1 MKDWELFDGFALGAM
16 DQLYGTM
23 SLMLVITALILLV
36 SGKSIRK
43 LVHPNNF
50 SILLL
55 GYSNTQKNLLSA
67 LRLLALLLLA
77 LAVLRPKWGYELQDV
92 KKRGVDIVVAVDV
105 SQSMLARDL
114 TPDRLEAARRK
125 ILDFLSLLKGDRVS
139 LVAFAGAAYAQCPL
153 TEDYQAFRNFLELL
167 DTELIP
173 LPGTSLADAIEI
185 SREVL
190 NQSSINSRAI
200 LLFTD
205 GEEHD
210 PEGVELARQVGE
222 EGIRIFTV
230 GVGSLEG
237 VPVPQARNSTY
248 NLRDSSGN
256 LVISRLNERALA
268 EIAEVSGGIYQRI
281 SIDNRDL
288 EAIYLREIRQ
298 RLEQQ
303 EFMSTQKKIYQER
316 YYWLALPAFIML
328 VLELFLSYFL
338 SQKIVRLRPRG
349 ILGVPFLLL
358 LSTHWADS
366 GVSKQDILDLGHQ
379 YSQNKSPELAYNLG
393 HVLYRNQD
401 YAQARKIWEEAQKLR
416 PSLALQEKL
425 LYSQGN
431 ASFYQGDFL
440 NALESWQNLLKINP
454 EHQEGKK
461 NLELLLKLLQ
471 KKSEEEQNQNQD
483 QNESQNDQENQQDQ
497 QQQQQQQ
504 QNQQNQQDK
513 QDQGDQGDPGES
525 KNQESPSHKEQNE
538 QAQNKES
545 ESNPASEDSSDSAS
559 DAAPEK
565 SSEKMSEQEALR
577 FLNRLPKE
585 NLEQMKRFIRFK
597 LRQKEKAR
605 EEMGKP
611 ARDLGGKAW

>member
-16 DQLYGTM
+16 DHLYGSI
-23 SLMLVITALILLV
+23 SLMLVITALTLLV
-36 SGKSIRK
+36 FGKSIRK

-50 SILLL
+50 SMLLL
-55 GYSNTQKNLLSA
+55 GYSKTQKNLLSA
-67 LRLLALLLLA
+67 LRLLALLLLT

-92 KKRGVDIVVAVDV
+92 KKKGIDIVVAVDV

-114 TPDRLEAARRK
+114 APDRLEAARRK

-190 NQSSINSRAI
+190 SQSSINSRAI

-298 RLEQQ
+298 KLEQQ

-316 YYWLALPAFIML
+316 YYWLALPAFFML

-338 SQKIVRLRPRG
+338 SQKIVKLRPRG
-349 ILGVPFLLL
+349 TITLALLL
-358 LSTHWADS
+358 FSSTHWADS
-366 GVSKQDILDLGHQ
+366 RVSKQDILDLGHK

-393 HVLYRNQD
+393 HALYRNQD
-401 YAQARKIWEEAQKLR
+401 YSQARKIWEEAQKLH
-416 PSLALQEKL
+416 PSSALQEKL
-425 LYSQGN
+425 FYSQGN

-471 KKSEEEQNQNQD
+471 KKSDEEQN
-483 QNESQNDQENQQDQ
+483 QNDQENQKDQ
-497 QQQQQQQ
+497 QEQEQEQQ
-504 QNQQNQQDK
+504 QNQQNQQNK
-513 QDQGDQGDPGES
+513 KDQGDPGDQGDQGEQGDPGES
-525 KNQESPSHKEQNE
+525 KNQESPSQKEQDEQNE

-545 ESNPASEDSSDSAS
+545 ESNSGSDT
-559 DAAPEK
+559 APEK
-565 SSEKMSEQEALR
+565 LSEKMSEQEALR